1 MGGVGCSPL
10 YKYIIGFVE
19 TVCCGTSEA
28 TCVHSPLLLPPL
40 SRYNPE
46 HDNESRLLRH
56 RACELQ
62 DAAHS
67 FMDRLLNEDFDK
79 LCEELKESSQRLGLP
94 SHSTH
99 HHTPA
104 LGDDRGGWHGDGD
117 LDTEDDDMQEL
128 YCRRSLRQQGV
139 EAPVE
144 GLSYYGPRR
153 GSRKRTIEDGESD
166 VEGEGEVDKGG
177 EIEVCGV
184 VCSC

>member
-1 MGGVGCSPL
+1 MGHSSL

-19 TVCCGTSEA
+19 TIYCGTGEA
-28 TCVHSPLLLPPL
+28 TCVHPPPPPSFL

-94 SHSTH
+94 SLSTQH
-99 HHTPA
+99 LTPA
-104 LGDDRGGWHGDGD
+104 LGDDGDGWHGDGD
-117 LDTEDDDMQEL
+117 LDNEDDDMQEM

-153 GSRKRTIEDGESD
+153 SARKRTLEDGESD
-166 VEGEGEVDKGG
+166 AEGEGEVDKGR
-177 EIEVCGV
+177 EIEVCGA